1 MNQETAKVLWKYYKK
16 FKQMFQENEKFYRI
30 IQVIKFFNIFWS
42 FNVMIRLLKKA
53 YYILA
58 F

>member
-1 MNQETAKVLWKYYKK
+1 MNQATAKVLWKYYKK
-16 FKQMFQENEKFYRI
+16 FEQMFQENEKFYRM
-30 IQVIKFFNIFWS
+30 IQVIKTVNIFWS